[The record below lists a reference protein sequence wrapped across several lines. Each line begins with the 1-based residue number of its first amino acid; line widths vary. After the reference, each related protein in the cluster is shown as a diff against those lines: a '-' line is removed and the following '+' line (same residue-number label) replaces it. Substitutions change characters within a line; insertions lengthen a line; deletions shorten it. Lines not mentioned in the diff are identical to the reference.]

1 TPFNIFIM
9 SKSLTKVIYK
19 PDHTSTDEY
28 TVIVNPEEYKKW
40 KAGDT
45 SVPISQVVDS
55 FDIFHSNQGHQGR
68 LGQPSKQQLENDFGT
83 SKDEEVVTQILQKGK
98 DQGSDRIGSS
108 NP

>member
-1 TPFNIFIM
+1 M

-40 KAGDT
+40 KAGA
-45 SVPISQVVDS
+45 

-83 SKDEEVVTQILQKGK
+83 SKDDEVVTKILQNGK
-98 DQGSDRIGSS
+98 DQGSDRIGSM
-108 NP
+108 NPGSSYVAGGR